1 VAAAEGDFVVNTSG
15 HMPRVVIASDKFKGS
30 LTATAVAQALA
41 AGMLDVLP
49 RLQTVLLPVA
59 DGGDGTVA
67 AALSAGYDKIIVDAV
82 GPTGEPVRA
91 PYALDG
97 DRAVVE
103 LAAVVGLSMLPHG
116 RLDPLGSSTYG
127 LGLVIADAIRQGATT
142 VVLGLGG
149 SASTDGGAGMVQAL
163 GARLLDA
170 DGHDVQPGGGALITL
185 AQLDLAPLRDTLGAA
200 KIMVASDVDNPL
212 LGPNGAAAVFGPQ
225 KGAQPQD
232 VQTLERGLRHW
243 SELVSRATGR
253 NDTERPGAGAAGGT
267 GYAAL
272 GVLDAEIR
280 PGIELILDLID
291 FDARVVGAD
300 LVVTGEGSLDEQS
313 LAGKAPIGVARAA
326 AKAGVPVIAV
336 AGRLQLSQQ
345 RLQEAG
351 ISAAYPLSDIEPDP
365 ARSVAN
371 AASLLRQLG
380 VRIAKDRLAADP
392 G

>member
-1 VAAAEGDFVVNTSG
+1 MNTSG
-15 HMPRVVIASDKFKGS
+15 HTPCVAIASDKFKGS
-30 LTATAVAQALA
+30 LTATEVAQALA

-103 LAAVVGLSMLPHG
+103 LAAVVGLSMLPG
-116 RLDPLGSSTYG
+116 GQLDPLGSSTYG

-142 VVLGLGG
+142 IVLGLGG

-170 DGHDVQPGGGALITL
+170 DSHDVQPGGGALVNL
-185 AQLDLAPLRDTLGAA
+185 AQLDLGPLRGTLGAV
-200 KIMVASDVDNPL
+200 KIIVASDVDNPL

-225 KGAQPQD
+225 KGAQPQN
-232 VQTLERGLRHW
+232 VSTLERGLRHW
-243 SELVSRATGR
+243 SELVSQATGR
-253 NDTERPGAGAAGGT
+253 NDTERPGAGAAGGA

-272 GVLDAEIR
+272 AVLDAEIR

-291 FDARVVGAD
+291 FDAKVVGAD

-351 ISAAYPLSDIEPDP
+351 ISAAYPLSDLEPDS
-365 ARSVAN
+365 ARSIAN
-371 AASLLRQLG
+371 ASSLLRQLG
-380 VRIAKDRLAADP
+380 GHIAREWFAADS

>member
-41 AGMLDVLP
+41 AGMLEVLP

-103 LAAVVGLSMLPHG
+103 LAAVVGLSMLPNG

-185 AQLDLAPLRDTLGAA
+185 AHLDLAPLRDTLGAV
-200 KIMVASDVDNPL
+200 KIIVASDVDNPL

-225 KGAQPQD
+225 KGAQPHD
-232 VQTLERGLRHW
+232 VQTLERGLHHW
-243 SELVSRATGR
+243 SELVSQAIGR
-253 NDTERPGAGAAGGT
+253 TDTERPGAGAAGGA
-267 GYAAL
+267 GYAAV